1 MRALTLFLGILAGV
15 LSSGC
20 DWNDRALFSTPHDFP
35 DKKYAGVT
43 VFIHDSARRQ
53 RAEELR
59 AEIVQ
64 LESEMFDRMKSPD
77 FNRQPIERRIDYVNS
92 VRRENFALMTELRA
106 IIDANR

>member
-1 MRALTLFLGILAGV
+1 MRGAFLPVGLLVAFLA
-15 LSSGC
+15 SGC

-43 VFIHDSARRQ
+43 VFIHDSSRRQ

-77 FNRQPIERRIDYVNS
+77 FNRQPIERRMDYVNS
-92 VRRENFALMTELRA
+92 VRRENFVLMTELRN

>member
-1 MRALTLFLGILAGV
+1 MRALTLFLGLLAGA
-15 LSSGC
+15 LSCGC

-43 VFIHDSARRQ
+43 VFIHDSSRRQ

-64 LESEMFDRMKSPD
+64 LEAEMFDRMRSPD
-77 FNRQPIERRIDYVNS
+77 FNRQSIERRMEYVNS
-92 VRRENFALMTELRA
+92 VRRQNFALMSELRT